1 MEMRKETEMKQKRL
15 MISPN
20 TEVREVII
28 RRLNVKEATTRLSM
42 APNNQGGSQHR
53 MQPASQVPTSQV
65 PTSQARAIQAPAE
78 DEGMRMEPETRR
90 QARYNKAKWEAG
102 HRATIQGEV
111 SFPGGVEWRED
122 FPRLEDRA
130 IVNRTNQFLRH
141 EDEEG
146 ASADRYVTIV
156 PLEHLDDHAHNNCQ
170 VVLIGCSSAAMN
182 VLKSDPLLQNPLL
195 QNQPLQN
202 PIIQDPPLQN
212 PIPQN
217 EIEIRPENNPSPAT
231 FPNID
236 TNEVKGRVQGKSS
249 IRWSTQ
255 WFSIRSRWSTNEWS
269 TVGK

>member
-1 MEMRKETEMKQKRL
+1 MQL
-15 MISPN
+15 
-20 TEVREVII
+20 
-28 RRLNVKEATTRLSM
+28 A
-42 APNNQGGSQHR
+42 SQV
-53 MQPASQVPTSQV
+53 PASQAPTSQV

-78 DEGMRMEPETRR
+78 DEGVRMEPETRR

-146 ASADRYVTIV
+146 ASGDRYVTIV
-156 PLEHLDDHAHNNCQ
+156 PLEHLEDHAHNNCQ
-170 VVLIGCSSAAMN
+170 VVLIGCSSAALHE
-182 VLKSDPLLQNPLL
+182 LKSDPLLQDPLL
-195 QNQPLQN
+195 QDPL
-202 PIIQDPPLQN
+202 L
-212 PIPQN
+212 QN

-249 IRWSTQ
+249 IRWST
-255 WFSIRSRWSTNEWS
+255 
-269 TVGK
+269 